1 MPSLQQLVLL
11 GPGLSVN
18 SAGLPKKGGLK
29 GRLFYHFIRS
39 QSTGPTFSTMW
50 RLTLLTAS
58 RDSVLACLRSS
69 HCLNCSAAA
78 VDHWLHFFAPG
89 DILLYMLTGNKTTHI

>member
-18 SAGLPKKGGLK
+18 SAGLPKKGCLNR
-29 GRLFYHFIRS
+29 RLFYHFIGS
-39 QSTGPTFSTMW
+39 QSTGPIFSIMW

-69 HCLNCSAAA
+69 HCLNCSVHA
-78 VDHWLHFFAPG
+78 VDHWLQFLALG
-89 DILLYMLTGNKTTHI
+89 DILLYML